1 VTTSAERLQAL
12 RARALA
18 ADIEPVSDPEELTRR
33 GVRAHLQDTGGF
45 IPPDRPEMDVRMHG
59 PGVPAHDI
67 PVREAAGILGPLQ
80 EAVASIGQALVH
92 KATASGRINADILRS
107 TELRLSPVLAP
118 GSVVFHL
125 TGPAEEVSGAEA
137 PELIGNETLVDAV
150 MRELFALVG
159 QAENVSEIETAGR
172 LAHEL
177 RRFGSRT
184 AKHLTELTSRVVDD
198 EIDLDLTWR
207 TPVGRIHRAALQR
220 RSAETIQAAI
230 KLNEVEVCE
239 VELTG
244 DLVTVSMT
252 KKAEL
257 HTQDLGNVALHVHDQ
272 LATSLGP
279 FFNKQVVVTA
289 ELTTRWLINT
299 GTEKRSYRMLG
310 IRVVEDDGI
319 ARSSDSGNNVSV
331 DTAD

>member
-1 VTTSAERLQAL
+1 VTTSAERLEEL

-18 ADIEPVSDPEELTRR
+18 AGIEPISDPEELTRR
-33 GVRAHLQDTGGF
+33 GIRAHLEEVGGF
-45 IPPDRPEMDVRMHG
+45 VPPDRPEMDVRMHG
-59 PGVPAHDI
+59 PGVPANDI
-67 PVREAAGILGPLQ
+67 SVREAAGILGPLQ

-92 KATASGRINADILRS
+92 KATASGRINADVLRS
-107 TELRLSPVLAP
+107 TELRLSPALRP

-125 TGPAEEVSGAEA
+125 TGPAEEISGAEV
-137 PELIGNETLVDAV
+137 PELTGNETLVDAV

-159 QAENVSEIETAGR
+159 QAEETGEIATAGR

-184 AKHLTELTSRVVDD
+184 AKHLTDLTSRVVED

-207 TPVGRIHRAALQR
+207 TPVGRLHRAALER

-230 KLNEVEVCE
+230 KLNEVEVRE

-244 DLVTVSMT
+244 VLVTVSMT

-257 HTQDLGNVALHVHDQ
+257 RTQDLGKVALDVHGQ
-272 LATSLGP
+272 LATSLGA
-279 FFNKQVVVTA
+279 FFNKQVVITA
-289 ELTTRWLINT
+289 EQTTRWLINT
-299 GTEKRSYRMLG
+299 GTEKRTYRMLG
-310 IRVVEDDGI
+310 IRPAEGD
-319 ARSSDSGNNVSV
+319 
-331 DTAD
+331 DTAHSAQSGSGVGADGLT